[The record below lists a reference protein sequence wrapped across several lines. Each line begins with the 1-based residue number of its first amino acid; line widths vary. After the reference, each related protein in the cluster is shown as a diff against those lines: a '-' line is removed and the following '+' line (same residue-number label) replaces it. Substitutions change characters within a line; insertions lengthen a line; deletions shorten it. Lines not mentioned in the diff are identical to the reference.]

1 MRSEI
6 VGHKLLAKVGRDI
19 YGEDDPTTVYFKER
33 PQRIT
38 KEGQMY
44 VLVLKLPFV
53 KKAGLEILKN
63 EDELTIQI
71 GNYRRDILL
80 PSVLSLLRVDRATFK
95 ANELRI
101 TFVKGE

>member
-6 VGHKLLAKVGRDI
+6 VGQKLLTELGRAI
-19 YGEDDPTTVYFKER
+19 YGVDDPTQVYYSQR
-33 PQRIT
+33 PQQIVRD
-38 KEGQMY
+38 GRAH
-44 VLVLKLPFV
+44 VLVLQLPFV
-53 KKAGLEILKN
+53 KKAQVEILKN

-80 PSVLSLLRVDRATFK
+80 PSSLSLLHVDKATLR

-101 TFVKGE
+101 TFIQGE